1 MQKSKQRTNGHDTDQ
16 ETEQVLDEL
25 GLQEQI
31 LKSSGGNPL
40 LEGTNLGLGNYDT
53 DYKWQQVRSYRKGL
67 YAWIAFGNT
76 LTKRQIYETKIKLGR
91 NGFNAIYD
99 DRDREVKTFPP
110 LEEAGDDPEDEE
122 RSSWNRALDRG
133 RKIWRRLGDPHQIFT
148 EDQISAISQKTG
160 IDSEWQPLFWELVA
174 GRHEVSRSE
183 EAELLRD
190 ALTGIK
196 ELRTQDDSSDS
207 LLPTQS

>member
-1 MQKSKQRTNGHDTDQ
+1 MQKSKQRTNGHDSEQ
-16 ETEQVLDEL
+16 ETEQILDEL

-40 LEGTNLGLGNYDT
+40 LDETNLGLGNYDS

-67 YAWIAFGNT
+67 YAWTAFGNT
-76 LTKRQIYETKIKLGR
+76 LTKRQIYETKLKLGR
-91 NGFNAIYD
+91 EGYNAIYD
-99 DRDREVKTFPP
+99 DRDREVLTFPS
-110 LEEAGDDPEDEE
+110 LEDVDASDEDEE

-133 RKIWRRLGDPHQIFT
+133 RKIWRRLGDPDRLFT
-148 EDQISAISQKTG
+148 KDQISAMAQKTG
-160 IDSEWQPLFWELVA
+160 VDDEWKPLFWELVA